1 MFWMLILIIVIAL
14 LIYYILKALDNDR
27 AEFVIPLVLVTMF
40 ISMILGVVASNY
52 TMVSYDDYIEGNY
65 KGVIQIATDEKG
77 NIIKKDTIYT
87 KELKW
92 W

>member
-1 MFWMLILIIVIAL
+1 MLILIIVIALLAL

-27 AEFVIPLVLVTMF
+27 AEFVMPLVLVTMF
-40 ISMILGVVASNY
+40 ISMILGVVVSSY
-52 TMVSYDDYIEGNY
+52 TTVSYDDYKKGNY
-65 KGVIQIATDEKG
+65 KGVIKIATDEKG
-77 NIIKKDTIYT
+77 NIIKKDTVYT